1 MSEREVSVE
10 VFSDVVCPW
19 CYIGVERLERVR
31 SAPGEGVALRVE
43 FKPFLLQPG
52 VPPEG
57 LDLAEMLR
65 KKYGGDPKE
74 MFARVEHV
82 ARESGVA
89 LDFSK
94 VRRMYSTLGAHALIA
109 HAAAKGT
116 QWALTRAL
124 FRAYFLE
131 EKNISDA
138 DVLADL
144 GAQHGFTR
152 DEARALVTDSAELA
166 RVRVEA
172 SEASRGGIRGVPFFV
187 FDRRVAV
194 SGAQPEET
202 LRAAVAKV
210 SAATP

>member
-1 MSEREVSVE
+1 MSVREVSVE

-31 SAPGEGVALRVE
+31 GAPGEGVALRVE

-74 MFARVEHV
+74 MFSRVEHV
-82 ARESGVA
+82 ARESGVP

-94 VRRMYSTLGAHALIA
+94 VRRMYSTLGAHALLR

-116 QWALTRAL
+116 QWQLGRAL

-152 DEARALVTDSAELA
+152 DEARAIVTDNAVLSQVRLEA
-166 RVRVEA
+166 REA
-172 SEASRGGIRGVPFFV
+172 SDAGITGVPFFV
-187 FDRRVAV
+187 FDAKVAV
-194 SGAQPEET
+194 AGAQPEAM
-202 LRAAVAKV
+202 LRTAIAKV
-210 SAATP
+210 TAAGS